1 MACEEL
7 FRGIE
12 EKKAGGDSHEFQV
25 PVSLKSI
32 HHTNCRCRYTNFLM
46 NSKKVYTALLG
57 YISQMQPQPHV
68 QEIDL
73 TPQTLLCTTT

>member
-25 PVSLKSI
+25 SLSM
-32 HHTNCRCRYTNFLM
+32 L
-46 NSKKVYTALLG
+46 
-57 YISQMQPQPHV
+57 
-68 QEIDL
+68 EIYNE
-73 TPQTLLCTTT
+73 QVCFY